1 MGINISSMKKYSQST
16 NKLLTKDLKFDIIK
30 LQKMKEVMTMRI
42 LIGAIITISPLIIG
56 LISAIILIKK
66 D

>member
-1 MGINISSMKKYSQST
+1 MA
-16 NKLLTKDLKFDIIK
+16 
-30 LQKMKEVMTMRI
+30 MRI

>member
-1 MGINISSMKKYSQST
+1 
-16 NKLLTKDLKFDIIK
+16 
-30 LQKMKEVMTMRI
+30 MTMRI